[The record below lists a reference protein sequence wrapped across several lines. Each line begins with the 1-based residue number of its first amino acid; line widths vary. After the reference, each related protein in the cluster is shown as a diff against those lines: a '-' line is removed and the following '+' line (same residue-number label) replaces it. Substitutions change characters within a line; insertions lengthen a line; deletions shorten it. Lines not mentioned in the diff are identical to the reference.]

1 MREFLFNIALCGPC
15 KGKFCKRT
23 QKEDFPDK
31 WSCFIISL
39 YISMATLITFWE
51 VSLFFFFI
59 DIEINILQQQCEH
72 IEILRHIIIILCV
85 SIVVVFMP
93 HIQFFLSLSSPL
105 MNKFMFRRLKT
116 REWVQSG
123 GRDKFSYIWRGGNF
137 FGRGRKRHSAL
148 TIRNY
153 QKMYIYVRQGRCVC
167 VPFII
172 SMWLIEIR
180 IRKWKQW
187 TWIFQFRSFLC
198 SYENIFVTNGNNF
211 YVSHCEKALF
221 DIRKWINVREEWAW
235 GQLISHKKGCECTLE
250 ITKWLSFQPDPY
262 FTLAHSHN
270 SR

>member
-1 MREFLFNIALCGPC
+1 
-15 KGKFCKRT
+15 
-23 QKEDFPDK
+23 
-31 WSCFIISL
+31 
-39 YISMATLITFWE
+39 MATLITFWE

-153 QKMYIYVRQGRCVC
+153 QKMYIYGRQGRCVC

-198 SYENIFVTNGNNF
+198 SYEIFLWRMEIIFICRIAKRLYLTFESELMCERNEHGDSWLAIKRVAMYFRDYQMTF
-211 YVSHCEKALF
+211 VSTWPIFHTCAL
-221 DIRKWINVREEWAW
+221 
-235 GQLISHKKGCECTLE
+235 T
-250 ITKWLSFQPDPY
+250 
-262 FTLAHSHN
+262 
-270 SR
+270 